1 MTNSYRPLAKT
12 IDCPRTRK
20 ELDRLVDA
28 EMEIQNDFLCRQL
41 RKAMKER
48 AGNEN
53 VRIACAKY
61 IGADNF
67 RRIFD
72 SECTLP
78 CLKNVVKIADKL
90 NLQLVLKNYPFLH
103 SFAVPGR
110 DFTFGAEFEH
120 EEFAEFLFDLSLHRS
135 ARGDTLEMKKERE
148 RILENLIQPEFP
160 IYWTTLIRYAAA
172 CGYQVNF
179 SLKRKSQTISDRVSK
194 EEGCFTPSKP
204 AEKPTGEI
212 AGACGEGGCDR
223 GDYNALVQR
232 LNYTI

>member
-1 MTNSYRPLAKT
+1 MTNFYRPLAKT

-78 CLKNVVKIADKL
+78 CLKNVVKIANKL

-120 EEFAEFLFDLSLHRS
+120 SEFAAFLLELPVYRS
-135 ARGDTLEMKKERE
+135 NRGDTEEMKKERQ
-148 RILENLIQPEFP
+148 RILENLTNPDFP
-160 IYWTTLIRYAAA
+160 VYWTTLIRYGAA

-179 SLKRKSQTISDRVSK
+179 YLNRKQEQSSLLSRL
-194 EEGCFTPSKP
+194 
-204 AEKPTGEI
+204 
-212 AGACGEGGCDR
+212 
-223 GDYNALVQR
+223 DYPV
-232 LNYTI
+232 